1 MNVGIPYAELLTG
14 TSEHDP
20 ASFTPSSLAPSS
32 LAPANPA
39 NEKQSSAAKD
49 FEALLIDQILRS
61 SREEDSGWLGTGDDD
76 SSSTA
81 FGLGEEELAKAMASA
96 GGFGLQKLI
105 AQGLASK
112 KDQESR
118 P

>member
-1 MNVGIPYAELLTG
+1 MNVGIPYAELLAG
-14 TSEHDP
+14 PSEQDP
-20 ASFTPSSLAPSS
+20 ATVSK
-32 LAPANPA
+32 
-39 NEKQSSAAKD
+39 EKAGSAAKD

-61 SREEDSGWLGTGDDD
+61 SREEDSGWLGTGDDG

-112 KDQESR
+112 KDREHK

>member
-1 MNVGIPYAELLTG
+1 MNLGIPYADLLTG
-14 TSEHDP
+14 ASERDP
-20 ASFTPSSLAPSS
+20 ASIAK
-32 LAPANPA
+32 
-39 NEKQSSAAKD
+39 EKESSAAKD

-61 SREEDSGWLGTGDDD
+61 SREEDSGWLGTGDDG

-81 FGLGEEELAKAMASA
+81 FGLGEEELAKAMAEA

-105 AQGLASK
+105 TQGLASK
-112 KDQESR
+112 DDLASKKGDETK

>member
-14 TSEHDP
+14 TSGHDP
-20 ASFTPSSLAPSS
+20 AGIGSS
-32 LAPANPA
+32 NPA
-39 NEKQSSAAKD
+39 KEKQSSAAKD

-61 SREEDSGWLGTGDDD
+61 SREEDSGWLGTGDDN

-105 AQGLASK
+105 AQGLATK
-112 KDQESR
+112 NEQETK

>member
-14 TSEHDP
+14 ASEHDP
-20 ASFTPSSLAPSS
+20 ARTSPS
-32 LAPANPA
+32 NPA
-39 NEKQSSAAKD
+39 KEKENSAAKD

-81 FGLGEEELAKAMASA
+81 FGLGEEELAKALASA

-105 AQGLASK
+105 TQGLASK
-112 KDQESR
+112 DNRETKS
-118 P
+118 

>member
-20 ASFTPSSLAPSS
+20 AGIAPSN
-32 LAPANPA
+32 LAKD
-39 NEKQSSAAKD
+39 KQSSAAKD

-61 SREEDSGWLGTGDDD
+61 SRDEDSGWLGTGDDG

-81 FGLGEEELAKAMASA
+81 FGLGEEELAKAMAGA

-105 AQGLASK
+105 TQGLASK
-112 KDQESR
+112 DDLASKKDDEAK

>member
-20 ASFTPSSLAPSS
+20 ASVAAS
-32 LAPANPA
+32 NPA
-39 NEKQSSAAKD
+39 KEKQSGAAKD

-81 FGLGEEELAKAMASA
+81 FGLGEEELAKAMAAA

-105 AQGLASK
+105 ASGLASK
-112 KDQESR
+112 EDQETK

>member
-14 TSEHDP
+14 SSEHDP
-20 ASFTPSSLAPSS
+20 ASIVPS
-32 LAPANPA
+32 NPA
-39 NEKQSSAAKD
+39 REKQSSAAKD

-61 SREEDSGWLGTGDDD
+61 SREEDSGWLGTGDDG
-76 SSSTA
+76 SSSAA
-81 FGLGEEELAKAMASA
+81 FGLGEEELAKAMAAA

-105 AQGLASK
+105 SQGLASK
-112 KDQESR
+112 EDLASKKDDETK

>member
-1 MNVGIPYAELLTG
+1 MNVGIPYAQLLTG
-14 TSEHDP
+14 TSEQDP
-20 ASFTPSSLAPSS
+20 AAIVPS
-32 LAPANPA
+32 NPA
-39 NEKQSSAAKD
+39 KEKQSSAAKD

-61 SREEDSGWLGTGDDD
+61 SHEEDSGWLGTGDDD
-76 SSSTA
+76 SSSAA

-105 AQGLASK
+105 ASGLAAKNELASK
-112 KDQESR
+112 KDQKAE